1 MKKKRK
7 DKWRS
12 GNGTML
18 MGVVMMFSMLILTYG
33 AVQTFLMQNNG
44 WNAQLASDSIADG
57 TAVYMATDGDNY
69 NDATQ
74 KASKLQKL
82 VKNITGYDIQ
92 NVTVKTNT
100 SGKRKMDRI
109 ILLHVHQLLNLIK
122 MELPVDH
129 YLELQKVN

>member
-74 KASKLQKL
+74 K
-82 VKNITGYDIQ
+82 
-92 NVTVKTNT
+92 
-100 SGKRKMDRI
+100 
-109 ILLHVHQLLNLIK
+109 
-122 MELPVDH
+122 PV
-129 YLELQKVN
+129 NCRN

>member
-82 VKNITGYDIQ
+82 VKNITGRCRITSTCQKSVGGQ
-92 NVTVKTNT
+92 NRYRQAGRFQ
-100 SGKRKMDRI
+100 SR
-109 ILLHVHQLLNLIK
+109 
-122 MELPVDH
+122 
-129 YLELQKVN
+129 